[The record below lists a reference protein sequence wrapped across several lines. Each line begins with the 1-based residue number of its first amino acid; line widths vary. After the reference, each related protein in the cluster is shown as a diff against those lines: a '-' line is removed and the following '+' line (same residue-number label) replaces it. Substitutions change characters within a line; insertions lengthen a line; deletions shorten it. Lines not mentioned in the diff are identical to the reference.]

1 MVVSCPKCRIKLKIA
16 DEKLTPEGVRFK
28 CPKCGAVLLVKKPA
42 VRIKPLEGK
51 VIVAHEDPAIVEK
64 ISSVLTKNGFTV
76 ITSNDG
82 IDAMKKAIKELP
94 FLALLDVAL
103 PKIYGFEL
111 CKRLKER
118 PETKD
123 IKIIL
128 ICSIYDKTRYRREPN
143 SLYGAD
149 GYIEEHHIEDILMEK
164 IQALQGIQEKRE
176 EVTEGHKEPVPGKS
190 QPFPEKP
197 QPFAEMPPKIETR
210 APLAEPHAAIPSRP
224 EIKPAVKPTV
234 KPETKKA
241 IKTEADDAVEKAKR
255 LARTI
260 IADIYLYSSTKMEE
274 AIKKNSFYAEFASDI
289 KEGTK
294 LYNGR
299 VSQEVKN
306 KGDFFHEAIENFIEN
321 KKKTLKI

>member
-1 MVVSCPKCRIKLKIA
+1 MVVSCPKCKIKLKVA
-16 DEKLTPEGVRFK
+16 DEKLTPEGIRFK
-28 CPKCGAVLLVKKPA
+28 CPKCSAVLLVKKPA
-42 VRIKPLEGK
+42 VQIKPLEGK

-64 ISSVLTKNGFTV
+64 MSDFLAKKGYTV

-82 IDAMKKAIKELP
+82 IDTMIKAIKELP

-123 IKIIL
+123 IKVIL

-143 SLYGAD
+143 SLHGAD
-149 GYIEEHHIEDILMEK
+149 DYIEEHHIEDLLMEK
-164 IQALQGIQEKRE
+164 IEALQGIKEKRE
-176 EVTEGHKEPVPGKS
+176 EVIERPKEPV
-190 QPFPEKP
+190 PEKP
-197 QPFAEMPPKIETR
+197 QPKPQPFAGTPSKIE
-210 APLAEPHAAIPSRP
+210 AHPPLAELKPAIPSRP
-224 EIKPAVKPTV
+224 EIKPAVKPEIKQEI
-234 KPETKKA
+234 KPKADET
-241 IKTEADDAVEKAKR
+241 VEKAKR

-274 AIKKNSFYAEFASDI
+274 AIKKNTFYTEFASDI

-306 KGDFFHEAIENFIEN
+306 KGDFFREAIENFIEN
-321 KKKTLKI
+321 KKKTIKI

>member
-1 MVVSCPKCRIKLKIA
+1 VVVSCPKCKIKLKIA

-28 CPKCGAVLLVKKPA
+28 CPKCSAVLLVKKPA
-42 VRIKPLEGK
+42 VQIKPLEGK

-64 ISSVLTKNGFTV
+64 MSNFLTKKGYTV
-76 ITSNDG
+76 ITSQDG
-82 IDAMKKAIKELP
+82 IDTMKKAIKELP

-143 SLYGAD
+143 SLHGAD
-149 GYIEEHHIEDILMEK
+149 DYIEEHHIEDCLMEK
-164 IQALQGIQEKRE
+164 IEALQGIKERKE
-176 EVTEGHKEPVPGKS
+176 EVIERPKEPVPEKPQPS
-190 QPFPEKP
+190 QEKP
-197 QPFAEMPPKIETR
+197 QPFAQMPSRIEAR
-210 APLAEPHAAIPSRP
+210 PPLAEPQAAIPSRP
-224 EIKPAVKPTV
+224 EIKPAVKP
-234 KPETKKA
+234 EIKKE
-241 IKTEADDAVEKAKR
+241 IKTPADDAVEKAKR

-274 AIKKNSFYAEFASDI
+274 AIKKNTFYTDFASDI

-306 KGDFFHEAIENFIEN
+306 KGDFFREAIENFIEN
-321 KKKTLKI
+321 KKKTIKI

>member
-1 MVVSCPKCRIKLKIA
+1 VVVGCPKCKIKLKVS
-16 DEKLTPEGVRFK
+16 DEKLTPEGIKFK
-28 CPKCGAVLLVKKPA
+28 CPKCSAILLVKKP
-42 VRIKPLEGK
+42 VVKIKPLEGK

-64 ISSVLTKNGFTV
+64 ISNFLRKKGYAV
-76 ITSNDG
+76 ITSQDG
-82 IDAMKKAIKELP
+82 IDAMIKAVKELP
-94 FLALLDVAL
+94 FLAILDVAL

-149 GYIEEHHIEDILMEK
+149 DYIEEHHIEDLLTEK
-164 IQALQGIQEKRE
+164 IEMLQGLKGKRE
-176 EVTEGHKEPVPGKS
+176 EVTERPKEPLPEKS
-190 QPFPEKP
+190 QPSPEKP
-197 QPFAEMPPKIETR
+197 QPFAAVPPEIGIQQ
-210 APLAEPHAAIPSRP
+210 PHAVMSPGLG
-224 EIKPAVKPTV
+224 IKPAVKPEIKREV
-234 KPETKKA
+234 
-241 IKTEADDAVEKAKR
+241 KTEADEAVEKAKR

-274 AIKKNSFYAEFASDI
+274 AIKKNTFYTEFASDI

-306 KGDFFHEAIENFIEN
+306 KGDFFREAIENFIEN
-321 KKKTLKI
+321 KKKTIKI

>member
-1 MVVSCPKCRIKLKIA
+1 MVVSCPKCKIKLKVA
-16 DEKLTPEGVRFK
+16 DEKLTPEGIRFK
-28 CPKCGAVLLVKKPA
+28 CPKCSAVLLVKKPA

-64 ISSVLTKNGFTV
+64 MSDFLTKKGYTV

-82 IDAMKKAIKELP
+82 IDTMIKAIKELP

-143 SLYGAD
+143 SLHGAD
-149 GYIEEHHIEDILMEK
+149 DYIEEHHIEDLLMEK
-164 IQALQGIQEKRE
+164 IEALQPR
-176 EVTEGHKEPVPGKS
+176 
-190 QPFPEKP
+190 
-197 QPFAEMPPKIETR
+197 PFAGMPPKIE
-210 APLAEPHAAIPSRP
+210 AHPPLAELQPAIPSRP
-224 EIKPAVKPTV
+224 EIKPAVKPEIKQEI
-234 KPETKKA
+234 KPKA
-241 IKTEADDAVEKAKR
+241 DEALEKAKR

-274 AIKKNSFYAEFASDI
+274 AIKKNTFYTEFASDI

-306 KGDFFHEAIENFIEN
+306 KGDFFREAIENFIEN
-321 KKKTLKI
+321 KKKTIKI

>member
-1 MVVSCPKCRIKLKIA
+1 MVVGCPKCKIKLKIA

-28 CPKCGAVLLVKKPA
+28 CPKCSAVLLVKKPA
-42 VRIKPLEGK
+42 VQIKPLEGK

-64 ISSVLTKNGFTV
+64 MSNFLTKKGYTV

-82 IDAMKKAIKELP
+82 IDTMIKAIKELP

-143 SLYGAD
+143 SLHGAD
-149 GYIEEHHIEDILMEK
+149 DYIEEHHIEDLLMEK
-164 IQALQGIQEKRE
+164 IAAL
-176 EVTEGHKEPVPGKS
+176 
-190 QPFPEKP
+190 
-197 QPFAEMPPKIETR
+197 QPFASMPPKIE
-210 APLAEPHAAIPSRP
+210 AQQPQAAIPSRP
-224 EIKPAVKPTV
+224 EIKPAVKP
-234 KPETKKA
+234 EIKKE
-241 IKTEADDAVEKAKR
+241 IKTEADEALEKAKR

-274 AIKKNSFYAEFASDI
+274 AIKKNTFYTEFASDI

-306 KGDFFHEAIENFIEN
+306 KGDFFREAIENFIEN
-321 KKKTLKI
+321 KKKTIKI

>member
-1 MVVSCPKCRIKLKIA
+1 MVVGCPKCKIKLKIA
-16 DEKLTPEGVRFK
+16 DEKLTSEGVRFK
-28 CPKCGAVLLVKKPA
+28 CPKCSAVLLVKKPS
-42 VRIKPLEGK
+42 VQIKPLEGK

-64 ISSVLTKNGFTV
+64 MSDFLTKKGYTV
-76 ITSNDG
+76 ITSQDG
-82 IDAMKKAIKELP
+82 IDTMIKTVKELP

-143 SLYGAD
+143 SLHGAD
-149 GYIEEHHIEDILMEK
+149 DYIEEHHIDDLLMEK
-164 IQALQGIQEKRE
+164 IEALQGIKEKRE
-176 EVTEGHKEPVPGKS
+176 EVTERPKEPVPEKS
-190 QPFPEKP
+190 QLFQEIP
-197 QPFAEMPPKIETR
+197 QPFAAVPPKIEVQQ
-210 APLAEPHAAIPSRP
+210 PHAAIPSRP
-224 EIKPAVKPTV
+224 EIKPAVKP
-234 KPETKKA
+234 EIKKE
-241 IKTEADDAVEKAKR
+241 IKTAADEALEKAKR

-274 AIKKNSFYAEFASDI
+274 AIKKNTFYTEFASDI

-294 LYNGR
+294 LYNSR

-306 KGDFFHEAIENFIEN
+306 KGDFFREAIENFIEN
-321 KKKTLKI
+321 KKKTIKI

>member
-1 MVVSCPKCRIKLKIA
+1 MVVGCPKCKIKLKIA
-16 DEKLTPEGVRFK
+16 DEKLTPEGMRFK
-28 CPKCGAVLLVKKPA
+28 CPKCSAVLLVKKPT
-42 VRIKPLEGK
+42 VQIKPLGGK

-64 ISSVLTKNGFTV
+64 ISNFLRKKGYAV
-76 ITSNDG
+76 ITSQDG
-82 IDAMKKAIKELP
+82 IDTMIKAIKELP
-94 FLALLDVAL
+94 FLAFLDVAL

-149 GYIEEHHIEDILMEK
+149 DYIEEHHIEDILMEK
-164 IQALQGIQEKRE
+164 IEAL
-176 EVTEGHKEPVPGKS
+176 
-190 QPFPEKP
+190 
-197 QPFAEMPPKIETR
+197 QPFAEMPPKIAVDSTLRE
-210 APLAEPHAAIPSRP
+210 AQQPQAAIPPRL
-224 EIKPAVKPTV
+224 EIKPAVKP
-234 KPETKKA
+234 EIKKEL
-241 IKTEADDAVEKAKR
+241 KTEADEALEKAKR

-274 AIKKNSFYAEFASDI
+274 AIKKNTFYAEFASDI
-289 KEGTK
+289 REGTK

-306 KGDFFHEAIENFIEN
+306 KGDFFREAIENFIEN
-321 KKKTLKI
+321 KKKSIKI

>member
-1 MVVSCPKCRIKLKIA
+1 MVVGCPKCKIKLKIA

-28 CPKCGAVLLVKKPA
+28 CPKCSAVLLVKKPA
-42 VRIKPLEGK
+42 VQIKPLEGK

-64 ISSVLTKNGFTV
+64 MSNFLTKKGYTV
-76 ITSNDG
+76 ITSQDG
-82 IDAMKKAIKELP
+82 IDTMIKAIKELP

-128 ICSIYDKTRYRREPN
+128 ICSIYDKTRYRRGPN
-143 SLYGAD
+143 SLHGAD
-149 GYIEEHHIEDILMEK
+149 DYIEEHHIEDLLMEK
-164 IQALQGIQEKRE
+164 IAAL
-176 EVTEGHKEPVPGKS
+176 
-190 QPFPEKP
+190 
-197 QPFAEMPPKIETR
+197 QPFASMPPKIE
-210 APLAEPHAAIPSRP
+210 AQQPQAAIPSRP
-224 EIKPAVKPTV
+224 EIKPAVKP
-234 KPETKKA
+234 EIKKE
-241 IKTEADDAVEKAKR
+241 IKTEADEVVEKAKR

-274 AIKKNSFYAEFASDI
+274 AIKKNTFYTEFASDI

-306 KGDFFHEAIENFIEN
+306 KGDFFREAIENFIEN
-321 KKKTLKI
+321 KKKTIKI

>member
-1 MVVSCPKCRIKLKIA
+1 VVVSCPRCKIKLKVA

-28 CPKCGAVLLVKKPA
+28 CPKCSAVLLVKKPA
-42 VRIKPLEGK
+42 VQIKPLKGK
-51 VIVAHEDPAIVEK
+51 VIIAHEDPAIVEK
-64 ISSVLTKNGFTV
+64 MSDFLTKKGYTV

-82 IDAMKKAIKELP
+82 IDTMIKTFKELP

-123 IKIIL
+123 IKVIL

-143 SLYGAD
+143 SLHGAD
-149 GYIEEHHIEDILMEK
+149 DYIEEHHIEDLLMEK
-164 IQALQGIQEKRE
+164 IEAL
-176 EVTEGHKEPVPGKS
+176 
-190 QPFPEKP
+190 
-197 QPFAEMPPKIETR
+197 QPFAVMPPKIE
-210 APLAEPHAAIPSRP
+210 AHPPLAEPHAAAPPRQ
-224 EIKPAVKPTV
+224 EIKQEIKQEIEQEIEP
-234 KPETKKA
+234 KA
-241 IKTEADDAVEKAKR
+241 DEAVEKAKR

-260 IADIYLYSSTKMEE
+260 IADIYLYSSTKVEE
-274 AIKKNSFYAEFASDI
+274 AIKKNTFYTEFASDI

-306 KGDFFHEAIENFIEN
+306 KGDFFREAIENFIEN
-321 KKKTLKI
+321 KKKTLKIWKTQKIEENI

>member
-1 MVVSCPKCRIKLKIA
+1 VVVGCPKCKIKLKIA
-16 DEKLTPEGVRFK
+16 DEKLTSEGVRFK
-28 CPKCGAVLLVKKPA
+28 CPKCSAVLLVKKPA
-42 VRIKPLEGK
+42 VQIKPLEGK

-64 ISSVLTKNGFTV
+64 ISNFLRKKGYAV
-76 ITSNDG
+76 ITSQDG
-82 IDAMKKAIKELP
+82 IDTMIKAIKELP
-94 FLALLDVAL
+94 FLAFLDVAL

-123 IKIIL
+123 IKVIL

-149 GYIEEHHIEDILMEK
+149 DYIEEHHIEDLLMEK
-164 IQALQGIQEKRE
+164 IAAL
-176 EVTEGHKEPVPGKS
+176 
-190 QPFPEKP
+190 
-197 QPFAEMPPKIETR
+197 MPPKIE
-210 APLAEPHAAIPSRP
+210 AQQPQAAIPSRP
-224 EIKPAVKPTV
+224 EIKPAVKP
-234 KPETKKA
+234 EIKKE
-241 IKTEADDAVEKAKR
+241 IKTEADEAVEKAKR

-274 AIKKNSFYAEFASDI
+274 AIKKNTFYAEFASDI

-306 KGDFFHEAIENFIEN
+306 KGDFFREAIENFIEN
-321 KKKTLKI
+321 KKKTIKI

>member
-1 MVVSCPKCRIKLKIA
+1 MVVGCPKCKIKLKVA
-16 DEKLTPEGVRFK
+16 DEKLTPEGIRFK
-28 CPKCGAVLLVKKPA
+28 CPKCSAILLVKKP
-42 VRIKPLEGK
+42 VVQIKPLGGK
-51 VIVAHEDPAIVEK
+51 VIVAHEDSALVGK
-64 ISSVLTKNGFTV
+64 MSNFLTKKGYTV

-82 IDAMKKAIKELP
+82 IDAMIKTVKELP

-143 SLYGAD
+143 SLHGAD
-149 GYIEEHHIEDILMEK
+149 DYIEEHHIEDSLMEK
-164 IQALQGIQEKRE
+164 IEALQGIKEKRE
-176 EVTEGHKEPVPGKS
+176 VVDSTLREVAERPKEPVM
-190 QPFPEKP
+190 EKP
-197 QPFAEMPPKIETR
+197 QPFAAVPPGIE
-210 APLAEPHAAIPSRP
+210 AHPPQAAIPPRVEIKPEVKP
-224 EIKPAVKPTV
+224 EIKK
-234 KPETKKA
+234 E
-241 IKTEADDAVEKAKR
+241 IKTEADEALEKAKR

-274 AIKKNSFYAEFASDI
+274 AIKKNTFYTEFASDI

-306 KGDFFHEAIENFIEN
+306 KGDFFREAIENFIEN
-321 KKKTLKI
+321 KKKTIKI

>member
-1 MVVSCPKCRIKLKIA
+1 MVVGCPKCKIKLKIA

-28 CPKCGAVLLVKKPA
+28 CPKCSAVLLVKKPA
-42 VRIKPLEGK
+42 VQIKPLEGK
-51 VIVAHEDPAIVEK
+51 VIVAHENPAIVEK
-64 ISSVLTKNGFTV
+64 MTDFLTKKGYTV

-82 IDAMKKAIKELP
+82 IDTMIKAIKELP

-143 SLYGAD
+143 SLHGAD
-149 GYIEEHHIEDILMEK
+149 DYIEEHHIEDLLMEK
-164 IQALQGIQEKRE
+164 IEALQGIKERKE
-176 EVTEGHKEPVPGKS
+176 EVIERPKEPVPEKP
-190 QPFPEKP
+190 QPSPEKP
-197 QPFAEMPPKIETR
+197 QPFAEMPPKIE
-210 APLAEPHAAIPSRP
+210 AHPPLAEPQAAMPSRP
-224 EIKPAVKPTV
+224 EIKPAVKP
-234 KPETKKA
+234 EIKKE
-241 IKTEADDAVEKAKR
+241 IKTETDDAAEKAKR

-274 AIKKNSFYAEFASDI
+274 AIKKNTFYTEFASDI

-306 KGDFFHEAIENFIEN
+306 KGDFFREAIENFIEN
-321 KKKTLKI
+321 KKKTIKI

>member
-1 MVVSCPKCRIKLKIA
+1 MVVGCPKCKIKLKIA

-28 CPKCGAVLLVKKPA
+28 CPKCSAVLLVKKPA
-42 VRIKPLEGK
+42 VQIKPLEGK

-64 ISSVLTKNGFTV
+64 MSDFLTKKGYTV

-82 IDAMKKAIKELP
+82 IDTMIKAIKELP

-143 SLYGAD
+143 SLHGAD
-149 GYIEEHHIEDILMEK
+149 DYIEEHHIEDLLMEK
-164 IQALQGIQEKRE
+164 IAAL
-176 EVTEGHKEPVPGKS
+176 
-190 QPFPEKP
+190 
-197 QPFAEMPPKIETR
+197 QPFASMPPKIE
-210 APLAEPHAAIPSRP
+210 AQQPQAAIPSRP
-224 EIKPAVKPTV
+224 EIKPAVKP
-234 KPETKKA
+234 EIKKE
-241 IKTEADDAVEKAKR
+241 IKTEADEALEKAKR

-274 AIKKNSFYAEFASDI
+274 AIKKNTFYTEFASDI

-306 KGDFFHEAIENFIEN
+306 KGDFFREAIENFIEN
-321 KKKTLKI
+321 KKKTIKI

>member
-1 MVVSCPKCRIKLKIA
+1 MVVGCPKCKIKLKIA

-28 CPKCGAVLLVKKPA
+28 CPKCSAVLLVKKPA
-42 VRIKPLEGK
+42 VQIKPLEGK
-51 VIVAHEDPAIVEK
+51 VIVAHEDPAMVEK
-64 ISSVLTKNGFTV
+64 MSDFLTKKGYTV
-76 ITSNDG
+76 ITSQDG
-82 IDAMKKAIKELP
+82 IDTMKKAIKELP

-123 IKIIL
+123 IKVIL

-143 SLYGAD
+143 SLHGAD
-149 GYIEEHHIEDILMEK
+149 DYIEEHHIEDILMEK
-164 IQALQGIQEKRE
+164 IEAL
-176 EVTEGHKEPVPGKS
+176 
-190 QPFPEKP
+190 
-197 QPFAEMPPKIETR
+197 QPFAAMPPKIEVHP
-210 APLAEPHAAIPSRP
+210 PLAEPKAAIPSRP
-224 EIKPAVKPTV
+224 EIKPEV
-234 KPETKKA
+234 KPEIKKE
-241 IKTEADDAVEKAKR
+241 IKPKADEAVEKAKR

-274 AIKKNSFYAEFASDI
+274 AIKKNTFYAEFASDI

-306 KGDFFHEAIENFIEN
+306 KGDFFREAIENFIEN
-321 KKKTLKI
+321 KKKP

>member
-1 MVVSCPKCRIKLKIA
+1 MVVGCPKCKIKLKVA
-16 DEKLTPEGVRFK
+16 DEKLTPEGIRFK
-28 CPKCGAVLLVKKPA
+28 CPKCSAVLLVKKPA
-42 VRIKPLEGK
+42 VHIKPLEGK
-51 VIVAHEDPAIVEK
+51 VMVAHEDPAIVEK
-64 ISSVLTKNGFTV
+64 MSDFLTKKGYTV
-76 ITSNDG
+76 ITSQDG
-82 IDAMKKAIKELP
+82 IDTMIKAIKELP

-143 SLYGAD
+143 SLHGAD
-149 GYIEEHHIEDILMEK
+149 DYIEEHHIEDLLMEK
-164 IQALQGIQEKRE
+164 IEALKGIKEKRE
-176 EVTEGHKEPVPGKS
+176 VADSTLREVTERPKEPVLEKS
-190 QPFPEKP
+190 QPSLEKP
-197 QPFAEMPPKIETR
+197 QLFAEMPPKIE
-210 APLAEPHAAIPSRP
+210 AQQPQAAILSRP
-224 EIKPAVKPTV
+224 EIKPAVKP
-234 KPETKKA
+234 EIKKE
-241 IKTEADDAVEKAKR
+241 IKTEADEAVEKAKR

-274 AIKKNSFYAEFASDI
+274 AIKKNTFYAEFASDI

-306 KGDFFHEAIENFIEN
+306 SGDFFREAIENFIEN
-321 KKKTLKI
+321 KKKTIKI

>member
-1 MVVSCPKCRIKLKIA
+1 MVVGCPKCKIKLKVA

-28 CPKCGAVLLVKKPA
+28 CPKCSAVLLVKKPS
-42 VRIKPLEGK
+42 VQIKPLEGK

-64 ISSVLTKNGFTV
+64 ISNYLRKKGYTV

-82 IDAMKKAIKELP
+82 IDTMIKAIKELP
-94 FLALLDVAL
+94 FLAFLDVAL

-149 GYIEEHHIEDILMEK
+149 DYIEEHHIEDLLMEK
-164 IQALQGIQEKRE
+164 IEAL
-176 EVTEGHKEPVPGKS
+176 
-190 QPFPEKP
+190 
-197 QPFAEMPPKIETR
+197 QPFAGMPRKIE
-210 APLAEPHAAIPSRP
+210 AQQPQAAIPSRP
-224 EIKPAVKPTV
+224 EIKK
-234 KPETKKA
+234 E

-274 AIKKNSFYAEFASDI
+274 AIKKNTFYAEFASDI

-306 KGDFFHEAIENFIEN
+306 KGDFFREAIENFIEN
-321 KKKTLKI
+321 KKKTIKI

>member
-1 MVVSCPKCRIKLKIA
+1 MKLKVA

-28 CPKCGAVLLVKKPA
+28 CPKCSAVLLVKKPA

-51 VIVAHEDPAIVEK
+51 VIVAHEDPAMVEK

-82 IDAMKKAIKELP
+82 IDTMIKAVKELP

-118 PETKD
+118 TETKD

-143 SLYGAD
+143 SLHGAD
-149 GYIEEHHIEDILMEK
+149 DYIEEHHIDDLLMEK
-164 IQALQGIQEKRE
+164 IQALQGTQEKRE
-176 EVTEGHKEPVPGKS
+176 VADSSRLVGTRQEEIQQEVTERPKEPVPEKPS
-190 QPFPEKP
+190 VIKP
-197 QPFAEMPPKIETR
+197 QPFAEMPPKIEIQQP
-210 APLAEPHAAIPSRP
+210 APAMPSKP
-224 EIKPAVKPTV
+224 EIRPAVKPAL
-234 KPETKKA
+234 ETPA
-241 IKTEADDAVEKAKR
+241 NEAVEKAKR

-274 AIKKNSFYAEFASDI
+274 AIKKNTFYAEFASEI

-299 VSQEVKN
+299 VSQEVRN
-306 KGDFFHEAIENFIEN
+306 TGDFFREAIDNFIEN

>member
-1 MVVSCPKCRIKLKIA
+1 MVVGCPKCKIKLKVS
-16 DEKLTPEGVRFK
+16 DEKLTPEGIRFK
-28 CPKCGAVLLVKKPA
+28 CPKCSAVLLVKKPA

-64 ISSVLTKNGFTV
+64 MSDFLTKKGYTV

-82 IDAMKKAIKELP
+82 IDTMIKAIKELP

-143 SLYGAD
+143 SLHGAD
-149 GYIEEHHIEDILMEK
+149 DYIEEHHIEDLLMEK
-164 IQALQGIQEKRE
+164 IEALHGIKERKE
-176 EVTEGHKEPVPGKS
+176 ENIERPKEPVMEKS
-190 QPFPEKP
+190 QPSLEKP
-197 QPFAEMPPKIETR
+197 QPFAAVPPKIVVDSTLRE
-210 APLAEPHAAIPSRP
+210 AQQPQAAIPPRLEIKPEVKP
-224 EIKPAVKPTV
+224 EIKK
-234 KPETKKA
+234 E
-241 IKTEADDAVEKAKR
+241 IKTEADEAMEKAKR

-274 AIKKNSFYAEFASDI
+274 AIKKNTFYTEFASDI

-306 KGDFFHEAIENFIEN
+306 KGDFFREAIENFIEN
-321 KKKTLKI
+321 KKKTIKI

>member
-1 MVVSCPKCRIKLKIA
+1 GQRVVVSCPKCKIKLKIA

-28 CPKCGAVLLVKKPA
+28 CPKCSAVLLVKKPA
-42 VRIKPLEGK
+42 VQIRPLEGK

-64 ISSVLTKNGFTV
+64 MSSFLTKKGYTV

-82 IDAMKKAIKELP
+82 IDTMKKAIKELP
-94 FLALLDVAL
+94 FLAFLDVAL

-123 IKIIL
+123 IKVIL

-143 SLYGAD
+143 SLHGAD
-149 GYIEEHHIEDILMEK
+149 DYIEEHHIEDYLMEK
-164 IQALQGIQEKRE
+164 IEALQGIKEKRE
-176 EVTEGHKEPVPGKS
+176 EVTERPKEPVPEKP
-190 QPFPEKP
+190 QPKP
-197 QPFAEMPPKIETR
+197 QPFAEMPPKI
-210 APLAEPHAAIPSRP
+210 AAHPPLAEPQAAIPSRP
-224 EIKPAVKPTV
+224 EIKPAVKP
-234 KPETKKA
+234 EIKKE

-274 AIKKNSFYAEFASDI
+274 AIKKNTFYTEFASDV

-306 KGDFFHEAIENFIEN
+306 KGDFFREAIENFIEN
-321 KKKTLKI
+321 KKKTIKI

>member
-1 MVVSCPKCRIKLKIA
+1 MVVGCPKCKIKLKIA
-16 DEKLTPEGVRFK
+16 DEKLTSEGVRFK
-28 CPKCGAVLLVKKPA
+28 CPKCSAVLLVKKPA
-42 VRIKPLEGK
+42 VQIKPLEGK

-64 ISSVLTKNGFTV
+64 MSNFLTKKGYTV

-82 IDAMKKAIKELP
+82 IDTMIKAIKELP

-143 SLYGAD
+143 SLHGAD
-149 GYIEEHHIEDILMEK
+149 DYIEEHHIEDLLMEK
-164 IQALQGIQEKRE
+164 IAAL
-176 EVTEGHKEPVPGKS
+176 
-190 QPFPEKP
+190 
-197 QPFAEMPPKIETR
+197 QPFAEMPPKIE
-210 APLAEPHAAIPSRP
+210 AQQPQAAISSRP
-224 EIKPAVKPTV
+224 EIKPAVKP
-234 KPETKKA
+234 EIKKE
-241 IKTEADDAVEKAKR
+241 IKTEADEALEKAKR

-274 AIKKNSFYAEFASDI
+274 AIKKNTFYTEFASDI

-306 KGDFFHEAIENFIEN
+306 KGDFFREAIENFIEN
-321 KKKTLKI
+321 KKKTIKI

>member
-1 MVVSCPKCRIKLKIA
+1 VVVSCPKCKIKLKIA

-28 CPKCGAVLLVKKPA
+28 CPKCSAVLLVKKPA
-42 VRIKPLEGK
+42 VLIKPLEGK
-51 VIVAHEDPAIVEK
+51 VIVAHEDPAIVGK
-64 ISSVLTKNGFTV
+64 MSGFLTKKGYTV
-76 ITSNDG
+76 ITSSDG
-82 IDAMKKAIKELP
+82 IDTMKKAIKELP

-123 IKIIL
+123 IKVIL

-143 SLYGAD
+143 SLHGAD
-149 GYIEEHHIEDILMEK
+149 DYIEEHHIEDLLMEK
-164 IQALQGIQEKRE
+164 IEALQGIKEKRE
-176 EVTEGHKEPVPGKS
+176 EVIERPKEPVPEKP
-190 QPFPEKP
+190 QPKP
-197 QPFAEMPPKIETR
+197 QPFAEMPPKIE
-210 APLAEPHAAIPSRP
+210 AHPPLAELHAAIPSRP
-224 EIKPAVKPTV
+224 EIKPAVKP
-234 KPETKKA
+234 EIKKE
-241 IKTEADDAVEKAKR
+241 IKTEADDAAEKAKR

-274 AIKKNSFYAEFASDI
+274 AIKKNTFYTEFASDI

-306 KGDFFHEAIENFIEN
+306 KGDFFREAIENFIEN
-321 KKKTLKI
+321 KKKTIKI

>member
-1 MVVSCPKCRIKLKIA
+1 MVVGCPKCKIKLKIA

-28 CPKCGAVLLVKKPA
+28 CPKCSAVLLVKKLA
-42 VRIKPLEGK
+42 VQIKPLGGK
-51 VIVAHEDPAIVEK
+51 VIVAHEDPALVEK
-64 ISSVLTKNGFTV
+64 MSAFLAKKGYTV

-82 IDAMKKAIKELP
+82 IDAMIKTIKELP

-143 SLYGAD
+143 SLHGAD
-149 GYIEEHHIEDILMEK
+149 DYIEEHHIEDLLMEK
-164 IQALQGIQEKRE
+164 IEALQGIKERKE
-176 EVTEGHKEPVPGKS
+176 EVTERPKEPV
-190 QPFPEKP
+190 PEKP
-197 QPFAEMPPKIETR
+197 QPKPQPFAQMPPKIE
-210 APLAEPHAAIPSRP
+210 AQQPQAAISSRP
-224 EIKPAVKPTV
+224 EIKPAVKP
-234 KPETKKA
+234 EIKKE
-241 IKTEADDAVEKAKR
+241 IKTEADEAVEKAKR

-274 AIKKNSFYAEFASDI
+274 AIKKNTFYAEFASDI

-306 KGDFFHEAIENFIEN
+306 KGDFFREAIENFIEN
-321 KKKTLKI
+321 KKKTIKI

>member
-1 MVVSCPKCRIKLKIA
+1 VVVGCPKCKIKLKVA
-16 DEKLTPEGVRFK
+16 DEKLTPEGIRFK
-28 CPKCGAVLLVKKPA
+28 CPKCSAILLVKKP
-42 VRIKPLEGK
+42 VVQIKPLGGK
-51 VIVAHEDPAIVEK
+51 VIVAHEDPALVEK
-64 ISSVLTKNGFTV
+64 MSAFLAKKGYTV

-82 IDAMKKAIKELP
+82 IDAMIKTIKELP

-143 SLYGAD
+143 SLHGAD
-149 GYIEEHHIEDILMEK
+149 DYIEEHHIEDSLMEK
-164 IQALQGIQEKRE
+164 IEAL
-176 EVTEGHKEPVPGKS
+176 
-190 QPFPEKP
+190 
-197 QPFAEMPPKIETR
+197 QPFAAATPKIETQQ
-210 APLAEPHAAIPSRP
+210 PQAAIPPRP
-224 EIKPAVKPTV
+224 EIKPEV
-234 KPETKKA
+234 KPEIKKE
-241 IKTEADDAVEKAKR
+241 IKTEADEALEKAKR

-274 AIKKNSFYAEFASDI
+274 AIKKNTFYTEFASDI

-306 KGDFFHEAIENFIEN
+306 KGDFFREAIENFIEN
-321 KKKTLKI
+321 KKKTIKI